1 MYYETQNP
9 KGCLTSKEKTFA
21 HSLIFYK
28 KNKVSSE
35 DVSPVAIIMWV
46 LSQVSLFATP
56 RAVAHQAPL
65 LMEFCKQEY

>member
-46 LSQVSLFATP
+46 LSQVWLFATP